1 MTDTQIYRLVKQFR
15 SAIENARDDDKFLRD
30 DFDGFPKKC
39 CGDTSCL
46 LAEYL
51 RSKGQ
56 ESVYVWGEDYTGQ
69 THAWL
74 VVNDERIK
82 KPTPT
87 CIDYPDDIR
96 NVLNSYSNGSYN
108 APIMVA
114 NYEESDISD
123 GLIIDITADQFGKK
137 PIYVDYISDFYRQFE
152 FVSANDFNGLGSSRL
167 RNIYQIILQYIR

>member
-15 SAIENARDDDKFLRD
+15 NAIENARDDGRFFID

-56 ESVYVWGEDYTGQ
+56 ESIYVWGEDYTGQ

-74 VVNDERIK
+74 VVNDGRIK
-82 KPTPT
+82 KPTQT
-87 CIDYPDDIR
+87 CINFPDDVK
-96 NVLNSYSNGSYN
+96 NALN
-108 APIMVA
+108 
-114 NYEESDISD
+114 
-123 GLIIDITADQFGKK
+123 L
-137 PIYVDYISDFYRQFE
+137 
-152 FVSANDFNGLGSSRL
+152 
-167 RNIYQIILQYIR
+167 